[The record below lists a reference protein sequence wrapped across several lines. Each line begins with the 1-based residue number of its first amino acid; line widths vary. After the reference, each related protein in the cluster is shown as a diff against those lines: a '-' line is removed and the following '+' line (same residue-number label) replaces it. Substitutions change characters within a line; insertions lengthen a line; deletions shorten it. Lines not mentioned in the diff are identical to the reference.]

1 MAAHACAL
9 AVAPCLHYAILF
21 LSLPHF
27 EEMQA
32 TQNKNI
38 IYFKSVLRWEPANA
52 TRFSLR
58 TRVLC

>member
-38 IYFKSVLRWEPANA
+38 RLYNNIYVHNR
-52 TRFSLR
+52 
-58 TRVLC
+58 

>member
-1 MAAHACAL
+1 MAAHATRMRARRS
-9 AVAPCLHYAILF
+9 AI

-38 IYFKSVLRWEPANA
+38 RLYNNIYVHNK
-52 TRFSLR
+52 
-58 TRVLC
+58 